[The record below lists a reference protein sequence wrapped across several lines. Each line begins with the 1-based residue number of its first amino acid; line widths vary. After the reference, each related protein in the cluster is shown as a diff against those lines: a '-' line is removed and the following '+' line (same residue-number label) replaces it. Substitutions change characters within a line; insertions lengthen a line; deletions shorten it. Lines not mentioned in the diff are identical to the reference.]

1 MGERRRARSLE
12 ESLAE
17 PPAPSVPAEP
27 APEVEPERPKAPD
40 PPVDLSASV
49 RALEARQ
56 VQWIRQRERWR
67 AKVTADEA
75 RASEDRRDP

>member
-17 PPAPSVPAEP
+17 PPAPSAEP
-27 APEVEPERPKAPD
+27 APEVDPERPKAPD

-75 RASEDRRDP
+75 RASEGRRAP